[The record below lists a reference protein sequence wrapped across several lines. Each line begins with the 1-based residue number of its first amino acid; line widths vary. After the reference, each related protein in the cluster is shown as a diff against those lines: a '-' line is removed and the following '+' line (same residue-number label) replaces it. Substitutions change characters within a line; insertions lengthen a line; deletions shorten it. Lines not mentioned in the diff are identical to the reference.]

1 MEGMEIS
8 NLLFH
13 NTHSYFLFHITI
25 EICSILLAFSIFI
38 FNWNTRKYTKH
49 SYLIFLGITAYLST
63 GILGI
68 LHCLS
73 YPGIEIIQLGNN
85 KTTEE
90 FWVLARYIESISI
103 LFMMIYYKYFFQT
116 IQKSQVKYEK
126 LIQNITDAVCIVD
139 EFQKI
144 QYESPPMQTLVE
156 QPTKG
161 MYLPLLFHP
170 EDQTKIKTLDTEQ
183 PIEVRLIDKNYQIKW
198 IRLTAKLLEEK
209 EHQIILTDITQQKQ
223 KETKQRNQVLIE
235 TAGAAAHE
243 INQPLTAILAYAN
256 LLVNNPNIPESEKH
270 KLNSIYQSGQR
281 ISKILDQMQ
290 TVQEYDTKPYLKGH
304 IVNFAHK

>member
-103 LFMMIYYKYFFQT
+103 LFMIFT
-116 IQKSQVKYEK
+116 T
-126 LIQNITDAVCIVD
+126 NI
-139 EFQKI
+139 F
-144 QYESPPMQTLVE
+144 
-156 QPTKG
+156 
-161 MYLPLLFHP
+161 
-170 EDQTKIKTLDTEQ
+170 
-183 PIEVRLIDKNYQIKW
+183 
-198 IRLTAKLLEEK
+198 KLLK
-209 EHQIILTDITQQKQ
+209 K
-223 KETKQRNQVLIE
+223 
-235 TAGAAAHE
+235 
-243 INQPLTAILAYAN
+243 
-256 LLVNNPNIPESEKH
+256 S
-270 KLNSIYQSGQR
+270 
-281 ISKILDQMQ
+281 SKI
-290 TVQEYDTKPYLKGH
+290 
-304 IVNFAHK
+304 